1 MATDFA
7 AGTPLA
13 AALQNLVQPKLAEFG
28 WTTGGDDTTLFDYIL
43 LMLSNGKNEEQVATE
58 LSNDLLDE
66 AEGENT
72 DTHRFSR
79 WLFEQVDQLRG
90 KSAGGDSQITD
101 NHTGHTA
108 QDSIAASQ
116 DMDMDG
122 VSEAGDASSGTMY
135 DTKFFSNYPPQSS
148 EEVRRDSAC
157 GPQNPTMESSWRES
171 LKIFRTSSTF
181 RQRFLTDGRPTGPK
195 AMRNGSGPKQA
206 RGGRMM
212 NQVNRQMNRNDDPL
226 HRVRG
231 SQGVGRI
238 NSHAREPPKGPRGQN
253 IGRGLEAMANGRG
266 GGNINVGPG
275 MNGMGGMGM
284 NMGMPN
290 MPVPPMGQNLPGG
303 GLNPQQQMALM
314 SMYEQQA
321 QMMQQ
326 IFSGQTPQ
334 PFVNP
339 NFQKGKKPFARG
351 SQGNRQ
357 NLPPSTK
364 FTKKEGDDENMA
376 DGPATEGEGMQMDT
390 SRQGPPDPST
400 TMCHFNQK
408 CAKADCPYVH
418 SSPAAPKTA
427 VVDMNTT
434 CDYGAACKNFK
445 CVGKHPSP
453 AKKQQFQAEQE
464 CIYFPNCRDPTNCP
478 YKHPVEKPC
487 RNGADCTTT
496 GCTFWHSSVVCKF
509 NPCTNARCTYKH
521 PQDGQKTGIKGKANV
536 WVAPKNGEE
545 QKKEHVS
552 ERKFIDENQEEELII
567 PGKVDAAM
575 AEDAI

>member
-1 MATDFA
+1 MATDLA
-7 AGTPLA
+7 TGTPLA
-13 AALQNLVQPKLAEFG
+13 AALQNLVQPKLADFG

-90 KSAGGDSQITD
+90 HAAGGNAQITD
-101 NHTGHTA
+101 NHMGQA
-108 QDSIAASQ
+108 VQDSAAASH
-116 DMDMDG
+116 DMEMDG
-122 VSEAGDASSGTMY
+122 ISEAGDASSGT
-135 DTKFFSNYPPQSS
+135 
-148 EEVRRDSAC
+148 
-157 GPQNPTMESSWRES
+157 
-171 LKIFRTSSTF
+171 I
-181 RQRFLTDGRPTGPK
+181 PTGPK
-195 AMRNGSGPKQA
+195 AMRNGGGPKQP

-231 SQGVGRI
+231 SQGAGRI
-238 NSHAREPPKGPRGQN
+238 SSHTRDPPKGPRGQN

-266 GGNINVGPG
+266 GGNISVSPG
-275 MNGMGGMGM
+275 MNAMGGMGM
-284 NMGMPN
+284 NMPMPN
-290 MPVPPMGQNLPGG
+290 MPMPPMGQNLPGG

-357 NLPPSTK
+357 NLPPSAK
-364 FTKKEGDDENMA
+364 FTKKEGDDENMT
-376 DGPATEGEGMQMDT
+376 DGAAAEGDGMQVET

-427 VVDMNTT
+427 IVDMNTT

-464 CIYFPNCRDPTNCP
+464 CIYFPSCRDPQNCP

-487 RNGADCTTT
+487 RNGADCATQ

-521 PQDGQKTGIKGKANV
+521 PQEGQKSGIKGKANV
-536 WVAPKNGEE
+536 WVAPKNGED

-567 PGKVDAAM
+567 PGKADAAM
-575 AEDAI
+575 DEDAIE

>member
-1 MATDFA
+1 MTTDFA

-13 AALQNLVQPKLAEFG
+13 QSLQNLVQPKLAEYG

-72 DTHRFSR
+72 DTHHFAR
-79 WLFEQVDQLRG
+79 WLFEQVEQLR
-90 KSAGGDSQITD
+90 KHLAGGDAYVGD
-101 NHTGHTA
+101 NQMGDVAHEPSAPT
-108 QDSIAASQ
+108 Q
-116 DMDMDG
+116 DMEMEG
-122 VSEAGDASSGTMY
+122 VAEGADTSSGT
-135 DTKFFSNYPPQSS
+135 
-148 EEVRRDSAC
+148 
-157 GPQNPTMESSWRES
+157 
-171 LKIFRTSSTF
+171 I
-181 RQRFLTDGRPTGPK
+181 PTGPK
-195 AMRNGSGPKQA
+195 AMRNGSGLKQT
-206 RGGRMM
+206 RGGRMIS
-212 NQVNRQMNRNDDPL
+212 QVNRQMNRNDDPL

-231 SQGVGRI
+231 SQGAGRI
-238 NSHAREPPKGPRGQN
+238 NSHPREPPKGPRGQN
-253 IGRGLEAMANGRG
+253 INRGLDAMANGRG
-266 GGNINVGPG
+266 AGNVNLAPG
-275 MNGMGGMGM
+275 MNGMGMG
-284 NMGMPN
+284 MGMPN
-290 MPVPPMGQNLPGG
+290 MPMPPMAQGLSGG

-339 NFQKGKKPFARG
+339 NFQKGNKKSFTPRA

-364 FTKKEGDDENMA
+364 FTKKDGEDENMT
-376 DGPATEGEGMQMDT
+376 DGLAAEGEGT
-390 SRQGPPDPST
+390 LTEPSRDPST
-400 TMCHFNQK
+400 TMCIFNQR
-408 CAKADCPYVH
+408 CAKPECPFVH

-427 VVDMNTT
+427 VVDMTET
-434 CDYGAACKNFK
+434 CTFAAACKNVK

-464 CIYFPNCRDPTNCP
+464 CQFFPNCRDPTTCP

-487 RNGADCTTT
+487 RNGGDCTTP
-496 GCTFWHSSVVCKF
+496 GCAFWHSSIVCRF
-509 NPCTNARCTYKH
+509 NPCKNVNCVYKH
-521 PQDGQKTGIKGKANV
+521 PLDGQKKGKVSNV

-552 ERKFIDENQEEELII
+552 ERKFVDESVAEELIV
-567 PGKVDAAM
+567 PGQGEQPM
-575 AEDAI
+575 AEATL

>member
-1 MATDFA
+1 MATDLA

-90 KSAGGDSQITD
+90 NTAGGHAQTSD
-101 NHTGHTA
+101 NQMEDAAHSSSAPA
-108 QDSIAASQ
+108 QD
-116 DMDMDG
+116 MEMDG

-135 DTKFFSNYPPQSS
+135 DTNFLSIPSRFPQDA
-148 EEVRRDSAC
+148 RRDSAC
-157 GPQNPTMESSWRES
+157 GLPIPTIKPSGRETCRNSIPSS
-171 LKIFRTSSTF
+171 
-181 RQRFLTDGRPTGPK
+181 RQILTNIRPTGPK

-206 RGGRMM
+206 RGGRLM

-231 SQGVGRI
+231 AQGAGRI
-238 NSHAREPPKGPRGQN
+238 NSHSREPPKGPRGAN

-266 GGNINVGPG
+266 GGNLNVGPG

-290 MPVPPMGQNLPGG
+290 MPIPPMGQGLPGG

-339 NFQKGKKPFARG
+339 NFQKGNKKSFARG

-357 NLPPSTK
+357 HLPPSSK
-364 FTKKEGDDENMA
+364 FTKKEGEDENMA
-376 DGPATEGEGMQMDT
+376 DGPTTEGDSMQVEA
-390 SRQGPPDPST
+390 SRQGPDPAT

-408 CAKADCPYVH
+408 CAKADCPFVH

-434 CDYGAACKNFK
+434 CDYGAACKNYK

-464 CIYFPNCRDPTNCP
+464 CMYFPNCRDPQNCP
-478 YKHPVEKPC
+478 YKHPVEKAC
-487 RNGADCTTT
+487 RNGADCTTD
-496 GCTFWHSSVVCKF
+496 GCPFWHSSVVCKF
-509 NPCTNARCTYKH
+509 NPCTNARCIYKH
-521 PQDGQKTGIKGKANV
+521 PLEGQKKGNMHKGNV

-567 PGKVDAAM
+567 PGKAEAM
-575 AEDAI
+575 AEDAL